1 METQRD
7 RQAASAAAAGLWWVV
22 LIMGI
27 VWFVIALVVL
37 RINETSITTVGV
49 IMGVV
54 LVFGALGEMV
64 AVGLVEG
71 GGWRIWHAILS
82 VLFLLA
88 AIWAF
93 TEPKQAFW
101 ALASVLGF
109 MLLLVGVFEIAR
121 AFAMK
126 EENEG
131 WWLSLTAGILYIV
144 LAFWVSQQLDPVK
157 GQLLLFIVGIF
168 ALLRGISEIVLAF
181 ALRSAG
187 KQLARA

>member
-1 METQRD
+1 MQTQTERE
-7 RQAASAAAAGLWWVV
+7 AASAAASLWWVV
-22 LIMGI
+22 LVMGI

-54 LVFGALGEMV
+54 LLIGALGEIV
-64 AVGLVEG
+64 AVGLVN
-71 GGWRIWHAILS
+71 GGWRIWHAILA

-109 MLLLVGVFEIAR
+109 MLLLVGVYEIAR
-121 AFAMK
+121 AFATK
-126 EENEG
+126 AENEG

-157 GQLLLFIVGIF
+157 GQLLLFIIGIF
-168 ALLRGISEIVLAF
+168 ALLRGVSEIVLAF

-187 KQLARA
+187 KELARA

>member
-1 METQRD
+1 METQQEREEL
-7 RQAASAAAAGLWWVV
+7 SEAAAGLWWIV
-22 LIMGI
+22 LIVGI

-37 RINETSITTVGV
+37 RINETSVTTVGV

-54 LVFGALGEMV
+54 LVIGALGEMV
-64 AVGLVEG
+64 AVGLVK

-88 AIWAF
+88 GIWAF

-109 MLLLVGVFEIAR
+109 MLLLVGVYEIAR
-121 AFAMK
+121 AFVTK
-126 EENEG
+126 SENEG
-131 WWLSLTAGILYIV
+131 WWLSLVVGILYLV

-157 GQLLLFIVGIF
+157 GQLLLFIIGIF
-168 ALLRGISEIVLAF
+168 ALLRGMSEIVLAF

-187 KQLARA
+187 KDLAKA

>member
-1 METQRD
+1 METQRE
-7 RQAASAAAAGLWWVV
+7 RQAASQAAAGLWWVV

-37 RINETSITTVGV
+37 RINETSVTTVGV

-54 LVFGALGEMV
+54 LIIGALGEMV
-64 AVGLVEG
+64 AVWLVDG
-71 GGWRIWHAILS
+71 AWRIWHAILS

-109 MLLLVGVFEIAR
+109 MLLLVGVYEIAR
-121 AFAMK
+121 AFVTKA
-126 EENEG
+126 ENEG
-131 WWLSLTAGILYIV
+131 WWLGLVVGILYIV

-157 GQLLLFIVGIF
+157 GQLLLFIIGIF

-187 KQLARA
+187 KDLAKA

>member
-1 METQRD
+1 
-7 RQAASAAAAGLWWVV
+7 
-22 LIMGI
+22 
-27 VWFVIALVVL
+27 
-37 RINETSITTVGV
+37 
-49 IMGVV
+49 
-54 LVFGALGEMV
+54 
-64 AVGLVEG
+64 
-71 GGWRIWHAILS
+71 

-109 MLLLVGVFEIAR
+109 MLLLVGVYEIAR
-121 AFAMK
+121 AFATK
-126 EENEG
+126 AENEG
-131 WWLSLTAGILYIV
+131 WWLGLTVGILYIV

-157 GQLLLFIVGIF
+157 GQLLLFIIGIF

-187 KQLARA
+187 KELARA

>member
-1 METQRD
+1 MDTQQD
-7 RQAASAAAAGLWWVV
+7 RKAASEAAAALWWIV

-37 RINETSITTVGV
+37 RIDETSVTTVGV

-54 LVFGALGEMV
+54 LVIGALAEMV
-64 AVGLVEG
+64 AVGLVG
-71 GGWRIWHAILS
+71 GAWRIWHAILS

-109 MLLLVGVFEIAR
+109 MLLLVGVYEIAR
-121 AFAMK
+121 AFVTK
-126 EENEG
+126 PENEG
-131 WWLSLTAGILYIV
+131 WWLGLVVGILYIV

-157 GQLLLFIVGIF
+157 GQLLLFIIGIF

-187 KQLARA
+187 KELAKS